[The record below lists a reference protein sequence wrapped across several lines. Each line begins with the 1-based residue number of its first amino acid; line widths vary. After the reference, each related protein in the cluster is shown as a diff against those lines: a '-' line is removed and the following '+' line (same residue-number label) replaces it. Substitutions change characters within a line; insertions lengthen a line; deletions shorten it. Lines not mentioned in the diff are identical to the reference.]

1 MVIGK
6 ISGIIDKAVYPGVVH
21 LSKNNDEESRSMH
34 RIRKSKHTN
43 TKAFFARRLKI
54 LGALLIALIF
64 QLIPRLALAAG
75 TAEKAELL
83 ERKVPL
89 EGLSGISLFF
99 AKTYNENLWLYA
111 IYCTVLMAVV
121 GMVIALV
128 TDIIL
133 KAMGM
138 EVDKIEHHE

>member
-1 MVIGK
+1 MR
-6 ISGIIDKAVYPGVVH
+6 ID
-21 LSKNNDEESRSMH
+21 
-34 RIRKSKHTN
+34 RKGNMRKRGPIV
-43 TKAFFARRLKI
+43 RRLKI
-54 LGALLIALIF
+54 LYTCLIALIF
-64 QLIPRLALAAG
+64 QLIPALVLAAG
-75 TAEKAELL
+75 TSEKAELL

-89 EGLSGISLFF
+89 EDLSGISLFF

-121 GMVIALV
+121 GVVIAFM

-138 EVDKIEHHE
+138 EVDKIEHME